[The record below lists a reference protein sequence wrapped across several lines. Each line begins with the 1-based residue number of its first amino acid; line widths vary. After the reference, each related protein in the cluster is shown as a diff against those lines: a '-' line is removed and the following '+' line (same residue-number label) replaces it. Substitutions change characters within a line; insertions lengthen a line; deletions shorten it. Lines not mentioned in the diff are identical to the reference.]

1 MGVVGKRGVAR
12 EMGVVSIRGVVSKG
26 VFSRGVASKRRC
38 G

>member
-12 EMGVVSIRGVVSKG
+12 EMGVVSIRGVVS
-26 VFSRGVASKRRC
+26 RGVASKRGC